1 MKANDWRNF
10 METQRREHGKVL
22 FTVTELANVAGTS
35 RNAINVELSRLRK
48 QGGIVKYAHGCH
60 GLPGAVTPAMLLSAM
75 DSHAY
80 MTGAYALHIHN
91 RITQAP
97 ARITCFT
104 DRYSPRARERD
115 TPLGHFLF
123 VCVRSRVYAPP
134 PGSTMATP
142 AQALCDFVYLMHR
155 KGVAPESVVTFRDLT
170 PLATPDLESVLARY
184 PATVQQH
191 VRTLMNTPPGGCGIS
206 SDAAGLKRDR

>member
-10 METQRREHGKVL
+10 MEAQRRDHGKVL
-22 FTVTELANVAGTS
+22 FTVTELANVAGVS

-48 QGGIVKYAHGCH
+48 QGVIVKYAHGCH
-60 GLPGAVTPAMLLSAM
+60 GLPGAATPAILLSAM

-80 MTGAYALHIHN
+80 MTGSYALRTHN
-91 RITQAP
+91 LITQAP

-115 TPLGHFLF
+115 TPLGRFMF

-134 PGSTMATP
+134 SDSNMATP

-155 KGVAPESVVTFRDLT
+155 EGVAPESLVTFRNLAT
-170 PLATPDLESVLARY
+170 LATPGLKSVLARY

-191 VRTLMNTPPGGCGIS
+191 VRTLINTPPGGC
-206 SDAAGLKRDR
+206 